1 MGCTSAKQHKSTC
14 ELKGQIQNELLT
26 KSKRINQIIS
36 TVQKLAIKIQ
46 NIYATVIIQNNQI
59 PADYAC
65 LEPVLFLKAIKQNN
79 LLSDDEIE
87 QIVFKFRV
95 IFQKMRILIDEISF
109 ILFYD
114 NQNNIIPKQKKF
126 ILFEII
132 MLYDTT
138 SVKFFEHYKA
148 TSIKL

>member
-14 ELKGQIQNELLT
+14 ELKSQIQNELLT
-26 KSKRINQIIS
+26 KSQRINQIIAA
-36 TVQKLAIKIQ
+36 VQKLAIKIQ
-46 NIYATVIIQNNQI
+46 NIYATLIIQNNQI
-59 PADYAC
+59 PADFAC
-65 LEPVLFLKAIKQNN
+65 LEPVLFLKAIKENQ
-79 LLSDDEIE
+79 LLSSEEIE
-87 QIVFKFRV
+87 QVQFKFRS
-95 IFQKMRILIDEISF
+95 IFLKMRILIDEISF

-114 NQNNIIPKQKKF
+114 NQTNIIPKQKKF

-138 SVKFFEHYKA
+138 SVKFFEYCQS